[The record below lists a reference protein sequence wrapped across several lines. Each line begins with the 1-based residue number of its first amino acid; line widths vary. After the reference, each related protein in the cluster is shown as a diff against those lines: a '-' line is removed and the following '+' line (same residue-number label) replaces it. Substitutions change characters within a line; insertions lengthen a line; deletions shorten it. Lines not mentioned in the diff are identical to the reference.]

1 MSVRILSLLRDR
13 SLVFFTFRRF
23 SRCTGPS
30 FSTSWRAGFVFSAVN
45 WDKVTWFVP
54 LELSDRIESRI
65 GVCGEKQE
73 GMMGVS
79 ASASAQRM
87 EVLWRLA

>member
-1 MSVRILSLLRDR
+1 MSVRILFLLRDR
-13 SLVFFTFRRF
+13 SVVFFTLHGSEFFNIVEGWIRSQR
-23 SRCTGPS
+23 GY
-30 FSTSWRAGFVFSAVN
+30 WG
-45 WDKVTWFVP
+45 KVTWFVP

-73 GMMGVS
+73 GIGVS

-87 EVLWRLA
+87 EVLWRLAEG